1 MPNVKCENLDKPV
14 IWYITDDIL
23 GGFVMKVKTSVKA
36 GAYVSTSV
44 AVGRGE
50 KSAASG

>member
-1 MPNVKCENLDKPV
+1 
-14 IWYITDDIL
+14 
-23 GGFVMKVKTSVKA
+23 MKVKTSVKA

-50 KSAASG
+50 KSAASGKE